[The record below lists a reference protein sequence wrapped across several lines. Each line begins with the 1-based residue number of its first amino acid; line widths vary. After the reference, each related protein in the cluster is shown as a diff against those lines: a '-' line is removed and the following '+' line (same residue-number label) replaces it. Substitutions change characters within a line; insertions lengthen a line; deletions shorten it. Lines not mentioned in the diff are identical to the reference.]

1 MDHRI
6 VLKNGIEKWIHVQ
19 TEVTAATDD
28 TPMLLGIV
36 QDITSRKKT
45 ESEILSLNAS
55 LEKKVSERT
64 AQLEAVNK
72 ELEAFSYS
80 VSHDLRA
87 PLRIIDGFATILVE
101 DAVGLDER
109 MMRNVRTIARN
120 ATRMGQ
126 LIDDLLNFSR
136 LGRTQIKVADVDM
149 RSLVDQVLD
158 EFQSADMIKGAKIK
172 VRDIDTA
179 RGDGSLIKQ
188 VWVNLLS
195 NAIKYSSKKEH
206 PVIEVG
212 MVGDSKD
219 PTWYVK
225 DNGAGFSMEYAS
237 KLFGVFQRLHKQDEF
252 DGTGVGLALVQ
263 RIIVRHGGKVWA
275 ESKVNEGATFFF
287 TLSGQ

>member
-1 MDHRI
+1 M
-6 VLKNGIEKWIHVQ
+6 HVQ
-19 TEVTAATDD
+19 TEVTSVTELDV
-28 TPMLLGIV
+28 PMLLGIV
-36 QDITSRKKT
+36 QDITERKKT
-45 ESEILSLNAS
+45 EYEILSLNAG

-87 PLRIIDGFATILVE
+87 PLRIIDGFATILIE
-101 DAVGLDER
+101 DADGLTER
-109 MMRNVRTIARN
+109 MMKNIKTIARN
-120 ATRMGQ
+120 ANRMGQ

-136 LGRTQIKVADVDM
+136 LGRTQIKIAEVDM
-149 RSLVDQVLD
+149 RGLIEQVLD
-158 EFQSADMIKGAKIK
+158 EFQSADMTRKTKI
-172 VRDIDTA
+172 DISNILPA
-179 RGDGSLIKQ
+179 RGDSSLIKQ

-195 NAIKYSSKKEH
+195 NAIKYSSKKDA
-206 PVIEVG
+206 PMVEVG
-212 MVGDSKD
+212 MLNNTNV

-225 DNGAGFSMEYAS
+225 DNGAGFNMEYSS

-275 ESKVNEGATFFF
+275 ESTLNEGATFYF
-287 TLSGQ
+287 TLTNE